1 MSEKSIEGSFKMF
14 ELPHPNLLDIMKEA
28 YPCAK
33 FYEQQESVPN
43 FKTEIV
49 NCQVCKEADWNPAKG
64 FMPRSYI
71 GATGKLEEVEAILVC
86 INPFE
91 PHRAVEPH
99 RGEEYDPEHSSL
111 EMVEANV
118 RYVHDCIRG
127 LQPRFKS
134 RFHIRMKEF
143 LDKLYPNEHLNQ
155 ILKKVW
161 ITQCR
166 LCSSNSDSTDID
178 SVSCMDLY
186 LKKQLEISYD
196 GFQPSTAIFF
206 AFSNN
211 FLNFS
216 PFSWFKSPIE
226 TELLPILSIFCDNI
240 LFLSNVTSNLRC
252 RLFTRVKIN
261 LTQRKFEQVLFCED
275 NACWIV
281 IRIF

>member
-86 INPFE
+86 ISPFE

-186 LKKQLEISYD
+186 LKKQLEI
-196 GFQPSTAIFF
+196 
-206 AFSNN
+206 
-211 FLNFS
+211 
-216 PFSWFKSPIE
+216 
-226 TELLPILSIFCDNI
+226 LSDATIVVFGEQAQKAMKT
-240 LFLSNVTSNLRC
+240 FVEKH
-252 RLFTRVKIN
+252 KIN
-261 LTQRKFEQVLFCED
+261 RKIENCYSFSVRPADLQKARECWDQVIEIIK
-275 NACWIV
+275 NKQIK
-281 IRIF
+281 